1 MLLSTTCFHSLDRP
15 NTHRTEFNCSA
26 FSDSLRAWQ
35 VRVSLTGSV
44 GYLGLVL
51 LQLQS
56 HLFFW
61 DEFASDKASADASQG
76 DLSGRSAAQ
85 KAFKS

>member
-1 MLLSTTCFHSLDRP
+1 MGFLCSDSPEHKP
-15 NTHRTEFNCSA
+15 NA
-26 FSDSLRAWQ
+26 FSDSLRHWQ
-35 VRVSLTGSV
+35 VRVSLTGST

-61 DEFASDKASADASQG
+61 DELASDKASADASQG
-76 DLSGRSAAQ
+76 DICCS
-85 KAFKS
+85 KSLRVMTGQFWLELQ